1 MHEYIHMYA
10 GNKLARD
17 SGEFA
22 MNDYFR
28 PRRSMLYV
36 PGCNKRY
43 LNKARSLIVD
53 SVILDL
59 GNPILVEAK
68 VEARANVVEA
78 VKEGGFGSR
87 EVVIRVND
95 LDSPWGRDDIFA
107 VANIG
112 ADAILFPNIESSK
125 DVDAV
130 LAILEEAGNTTIPI
144 MVMIESPLA
153 VLHAEEIAKSSN
165 RIACM
170 VMATSDLLSHL
181 RGLVTLERLPLL
193 TSLSMVQLAARAY
206 GRSIVDGINTNLK
219 DMHAFE
225 YACRLGRD
233 MGLDGKTLVHPLQL
247 DYCNDA
253 YTPKRAEVEMA
264 REVITALAE
273 ANAAG
278 RGTAV
283 VAGRLIERHQV
294 AAAKRLLVL
303 SDMIKKLEA
312 ESV

>member
-1 MHEYIHMYA
+1 
-10 GNKLARD
+10 
-17 SGEFA
+17 

-43 LNKARSLIVD
+43 INKARSLIVD

-68 VEARANVVEA
+68 EEARANVVEA
-78 VKEGGFGSR
+78 VKEGGYGSR
-87 EVVIRVND
+87 EVVVRVND

-193 TSLSMVQLAARAY
+193 ASLSMVQLAARAY

-264 REVITALAE
+264 REVISALAE

>member
-1 MHEYIHMYA
+1 
-10 GNKLARD
+10 
-17 SGEFA
+17 

-43 LNKARSLIVD
+43 INKARSLIVD

-68 VEARANVVEA
+68 EEARANVVEA
-78 VKEGGFGSR
+78 VKEGGYGSR
-87 EVVIRVND
+87 EVVVRVND

-153 VLHAEEIAKSSN
+153 VLHAEEIAKSSS

-193 TSLSMVQLAARAY
+193 ASLSMVQLAARAY

-264 REVITALAE
+264 REVISALAE

>member
-1 MHEYIHMYA
+1 
-10 GNKLARD
+10 
-17 SGEFA
+17 
-22 MNDYFR
+22 MNDLFR

-36 PGCNKRY
+36 PGCNTRY

-59 GNPILVEAK
+59 GNPILIEAK
-68 VEARANVVEA
+68 EEARKNVVAA

-87 EVVIRVND
+87 EVVVRVND
-95 LDSPWGRDDIFA
+95 IDSPWGKDDIYA

-112 ADAILFPNIESSK
+112 ADAILFPNIESREDVLTVLDILK
-125 DVDAV
+125 D
-130 LAILEEAGNTTIPI
+130 AGNTTIPI

-153 VLHAEEIAKSSN
+153 VLHAEEIASASD

-181 RGLVTLERLPLL
+181 RGRITLERLPLL

-219 DMHAFE
+219 DMHSFE
-225 YACRLGRD
+225 YACRMGRD
-233 MGLDGKTLVHPLQL
+233 LGLDGKTLVHPFQL

-253 YTPKRAEVEMA
+253 YTPKRAEVELA
-264 REVITALAE
+264 REVITELAA

-278 RGTAV
+278 RGTV
-283 VAGRLIERHQV
+283 VVEGRLIERHQV
-294 AAAKRLLVL
+294 EAAKRLLVL
-303 SDMIKKLEA
+303 SEMIQKLEA
-312 ESV
+312 ESA

>member
-1 MHEYIHMYA
+1 
-10 GNKLARD
+10 
-17 SGEFA
+17 
-22 MNDYFR
+22 
-28 PRRSMLYV
+28 MLYV

-68 VEARANVVEA
+68 EEARANVVQA
-78 VKEGGFGSR
+78 VKEGGYGSR
-87 EVVIRVND
+87 EVVVRVND

-112 ADAILFPNIESSK
+112 ADAILFPNIESSQ
-125 DVDAV
+125 DVHAV
-130 LAILEEAGNTTIPI
+130 LAMLEEAGNTSIPI

-264 REVITALAE
+264 REVISALAE

>member
-1 MHEYIHMYA
+1 
-10 GNKLARD
+10 
-17 SGEFA
+17 

-43 LNKARSLIVD
+43 INKARSLIVD

-68 VEARANVVEA
+68 EEARANVVEA
-78 VKEGGFGSR
+78 VKEGGYGSR
-87 EVVIRVND
+87 EVVVRVND

-153 VLHAEEIAKSSN
+153 VLHAEEIAKTSN

-193 TSLSMVQLAARAY
+193 ASLSMVQLAARAY

-264 REVITALAE
+264 REVISALAE

>member
-1 MHEYIHMYA
+1 
-10 GNKLARD
+10 
-17 SGEFA
+17 
-22 MNDYFR
+22 
-28 PRRSMLYV
+28 MLYV

-43 LNKARSLIVD
+43 INKARSLIVD

-68 VEARANVVEA
+68 EEARANVVQA
-78 VKEGGFGSR
+78 VREGGYGSR
-87 EVVIRVND
+87 EVVVRVND

-112 ADAILFPNIESSK
+112 ADAILFPNIESSQ
-125 DVDAV
+125 DVHAV
-130 LAILEEAGNTTIPI
+130 LAMLEEAGNTSIPI

-264 REVITALAE
+264 REVISALAE

>member
-1 MHEYIHMYA
+1 
-10 GNKLARD
+10 
-17 SGEFA
+17 

-264 REVITALAE
+264 REVISALAE

-303 SDMIKKLEA
+303 NDMIKRLEA

>member
-1 MHEYIHMYA
+1 M
-10 GNKLARD
+10 
-17 SGEFA
+17 
-22 MNDYFR
+22 
-28 PRRSMLYV
+28 
-36 PGCNKRY
+36 
-43 LNKARSLIVD
+43 
-53 SVILDL
+53 
-59 GNPILVEAK
+59 
-68 VEARANVVEA
+68 
-78 VKEGGFGSR
+78 
-87 EVVIRVND
+87 IRVND
-95 LDSPWGRDDIFA
+95 LDSPWGQDDIFA

-264 REVITALAE
+264 REVISALAE

-303 SDMIKKLEA
+303 SDMINKLEA

>member
-1 MHEYIHMYA
+1 
-10 GNKLARD
+10 
-17 SGEFA
+17 
-22 MNDYFR
+22 
-28 PRRSMLYV
+28 MLYV

>member
-1 MHEYIHMYA
+1 
-10 GNKLARD
+10 
-17 SGEFA
+17 

-68 VEARANVVEA
+68 EEARANVVEA

-95 LDSPWGRDDIFA
+95 LDSPWGQDDIFA

-264 REVITALAE
+264 REVISALAE

-303 SDMIKKLEA
+303 SDMINKLEA

>member
-1 MHEYIHMYA
+1 
-10 GNKLARD
+10 
-17 SGEFA
+17 

-43 LNKARSLIVD
+43 INKARSLIVD

-68 VEARANVVEA
+68 EEARANVVEA
-78 VKEGGFGSR
+78 VKEGGYGSR
-87 EVVIRVND
+87 EVVVRVND

-112 ADAILFPNIESSK
+112 ADAILFPNIESSQ

-193 TSLSMVQLAARAY
+193 ASLSMVQLAARAY

-264 REVITALAE
+264 REVISALAE